1 MKNHLPLRIGMATV
15 PALCDFVGNAR
26 GNARRTVGLISYKAA
41 TMQSRKYTTHLHLRI
56 LP

>member
-15 PALCDFVGNAR
+15 PALCDFV
-26 GNARRTVGLISYKAA
+26 RRTVGLISYKAA